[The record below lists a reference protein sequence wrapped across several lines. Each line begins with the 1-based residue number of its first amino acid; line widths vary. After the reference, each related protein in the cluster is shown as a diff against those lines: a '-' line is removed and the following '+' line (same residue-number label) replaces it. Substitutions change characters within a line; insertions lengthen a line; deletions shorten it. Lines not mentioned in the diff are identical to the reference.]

1 MRRYVVLVLVLA
13 GLWLCWGERA
23 IAALPESGN
32 DVVTR
37 LELVKAAMKK
47 MRFCTNDSCF
57 YRELRSQIIPP
68 ETASGS
74 YRATISAAIDRPS
87 ASPDMADYHFV
98 FIEGRWRLVSGE
110 EYTDVADYA
119 FVGDRY
125 EIFSV
130 HSSRSFKGAIE
141 SEADAGNI
149 KAGYI
154 PLYFRVLDHGVERS
168 GS

>member
-1 MRRYVVLVLVLA
+1 MRRYLVFFVIAGWLWLSLGGGVLA
-13 GLWLCWGERA
+13 APPDSASDLV
-23 IAALPESGN
+23 S
-32 DVVTR
+32 R
-37 LELVKAAMKK
+37 LEQIKTTMKK
-47 MRFCTNDSCF
+47 MRFCTNESCF
-57 YRELRSQIIPP
+57 YRELRSQILPP
-68 ETASGS
+68 EDPAGR

-98 FIEGRWRLVSGE
+98 FIEGCWQLVSGE

-130 HSSRSFKGAIE
+130 HSSRSFKGVIE

-168 GS
+168 VS